1 MDDEAR
7 WRRRFKTFMAIR
19 LFGLATVFAGVA
31 IMFTDFLRD
40 GGWPAVG
47 AVLVAV
53 GVIDAV
59 VAPKLLKKQWE
70 KEDSQR

>member
-1 MDDEAR
+1 MDNEAK
-7 WRRRFKTFMAIR
+7 WKRRFQLFMAIR
-19 LFGLATVFAGVA
+19 LFGLATVFAGIA
-31 IMFTDFLRD
+31 IIFTDLLRE

-59 VAPKLLKKQWE
+59 IAPKLLKTQWDR
-70 KEDSQR
+70 EDAQQ